1 MLYSHLQDLTQGLPS
16 PIFSTPSL
24 SYSPMETSIVSKPR
38 RLVTLISGGAI
49 IAISLSVLVGW
60 VLDIALLKSV
70 LPNFPDMKPNT
81 ALAFVI
87 FGTGLFCAARFG
99 STRVI
104 NWLVTVCGLLVC
116 LIGLL
121 SLAEHQFGADLGIDT
136 ILISAARFQ
145 PDDALPGRMSPQSAF
160 NFLLLGLSLA
170 MLRSRWH
177 LHWVT
182 ELLVGI
188 VSITTFGA
196 ILGHLFGAQQMYGV
210 TNYTSMAL
218 HTTVLF
224 LLGSSTLLASNPQSR
239 VVNLLTSKSLAGT
252 TALKLLPAVIL
263 VPTFVDWVRVIGQQ
277 WGLYDTGF
285 GSAVTIEVRVILEV
299 GIVLFIC
306 FALLKA
312 DAKRKQIEQE
322 LGEKE
327 QRYRELFDYGQ
338 SMICIHDLEGFLTT
352 VNPAA
357 LNSIGY
363 DREEVIGKNLCEFMP
378 EELRPQ
384 FPAFLRRIENEGIAN
399 GTFALVAKNGKSL
412 MWQYQSIMVSE
423 PGQEPYVLGNA
434 QDITKL
440 VEATNQLKNLSLTD
454 DLTGLNNRR
463 GFQTLAEQQI
473 RLERHLGTARGLR
486 LMFADLDGLK
496 RINDQYGHE
505 AGSLAIRAFAD
516 VLRSTLRSADIVARW
531 GGDEF
536 VILTIGS
543 LDETAEMIVDRIHKR
558 VAHHNAES
566 DAPYDLACSI
576 GVTSVPVDGG
586 QSFES
591 LIAEADAAMYSEKRL
606 RKLASIAP
614 QPILRL

>member
-1 MLYSHLQDLTQGLPS
+1 MS
-16 PIFSTPSL
+16 FFTPSNFGRRHIARL
-24 SYSPMETSIVSKPR
+24 CSITVVSVS
-38 RLVTLISGGAI
+38 LVLLA
-49 IAISLSVLVGW
+49 GW
-60 VLDIALLKSV
+60 VGNIGFLRTP
-70 LPNFPDMKPNT
+70 LPNLPTMMPNT
-81 ALAFVI
+81 AAAFLLCGAALFSKTLSPKNRLARYL
-87 FGTGLFCAARFG
+87 GTACSAA
-99 STRVI
+99 V
-104 NWLVTVCGLLVC
+104 V
-116 LIGLL
+116 LIGAVTLG
-121 SLAEHQFGADLGIDT
+121 QYVFGYDAGIDT
-136 ILISAARFQ
+136 IL
-145 PDDALPGRMSPQSAF
+145 LPAGDSTAPSGFLGRMAPHTSV
-160 NFLLLGLSLA
+160 NFTIIGLSFLS
-170 MLRSRWH
+170 LIGRRRSAR
-177 LHWVT
+177 VS
-182 ELLVGI
+182 ELLALICAVI
-188 VSITTFGA
+188 SYGA
-196 ILGHLFGAQQMYGV
+196 VLGHLYGAQQLYGV
-210 TNYTSMAL
+210 SNINSMAL
-218 HTTVLF
+218 SAAGLF
-224 LLGSSTLLASNPQSR
+224 LICSFGLLAANSASPT
-239 VVNLLTSKSLAGT
+239 VKLLTSDSLGGV
-252 TALKLLPAVIL
+252 TARWFAVAIIVIPTLIDKLRM
-263 VPTFVDWVRVIGQQ
+263 TGQDQ
-277 WGLYDTGF
+277 GLYDLGF
-285 GSAVTIEVRVILEV
+285 GSALSQLLRVILMCGV
-299 GIVLFIC
+299 VLYVSTKIYKLDIRRRI
-306 FALLKA
+306 AERLLV
-312 DAKRKQIEQE
+312 Q
-322 LGEKE
+322 KE

-473 RLERHLGTARGLR
+473 RLERHQGTARGLT

-496 RINDQYGHE
+496 KINDQYGHE
-505 AGSLAIRAFAD
+505 AGSDAIRAFAD